1 MSTEQ
6 LVENLSNL
14 TVLELCELTRTLEQ
28 KWGVKAAPPAAPVG
42 TAQPDATPIINA
54 PVQTEFNVVVK
65 SFAPDKK
72 MPVLK
77 AVREVT
83 GLGLKE
89 MKDFMESL
97 PKTVKES
104 IFKSEAEE
112 LVNKLREAGAEVTME

>member
-104 IFKSEAEE
+104 ISKSEAEE

>member
-42 TAQPDATPIINA
+42 TVQPEVPVNNA
-54 PVQTEFNVVVK
+54 PPQTEFNVVMK
-65 SFAPDKK
+65 SFAADKK

-104 IFKSEAEE
+104 VSKTEAEE
-112 LVNKLREAGAEVTME
+112 LVNKLREAGAEVVME